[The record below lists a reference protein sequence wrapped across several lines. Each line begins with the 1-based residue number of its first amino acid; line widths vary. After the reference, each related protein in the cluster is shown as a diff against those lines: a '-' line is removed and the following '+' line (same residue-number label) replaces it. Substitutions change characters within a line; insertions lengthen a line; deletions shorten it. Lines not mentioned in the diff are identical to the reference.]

1 MTVRERLVVDASAA
15 LAILRDEPDGD
26 RVRAAV
32 GRAAREELHVPNH
45 FWLEVANVLGRR
57 VGHTAAENAE
67 RVAELDELGLVT
79 DPIDRPLVLL
89 GLDAM
94 ARHGLTAYD
103 AAYLALAI
111 ALDADLLTLDAR
123 LAIAAD
129 ERDVLGTRG
138 RRVSEE
144 ATAYGSVEPLAAWA
158 GFGAYLA
165 KLREHSGRS

>member
-89 GLDAM
+89 GLDA
-94 ARHGLTAYD
+94 
-103 AAYLALAI
+103 
-111 ALDADLLTLDAR
+111 R